1 MDLDEVIKQYHQALD
16 EFSRGDPEPLKQL
29 FSHRGDVVLAN
40 PFGPAVRGWD
50 QASRALEYAS
60 SRFCDGEV
68 TAFEEVARFAGA
80 DLVVIHEKEQWQAK
94 VGGAEDLSRF
104 ALRVTS
110 TLRREDGAWKLV
122 HRHADPITTADPKG
136 PVRGSLS

>member
-1 MDLDEVIKQYHQALD
+1 M
-16 EFSRGDPEPLKQL
+16 
-29 FSHRGDVVLAN
+29 
-40 PFGPAVRGWD
+40 
-50 QASRALEYAS
+50 RAPIW
-60 SRFCDGEV
+60 
-68 TAFEEVARFAGA
+68 
-80 DLVVIHEKEQWQAK
+80 VVIHEKEQWQAK